1 MQKRAIIFDFDGV
14 ILDTETPLY
23 ESWQTMFVR
32 YGAHLDMQTF
42 ARQIGSADYF
52 DFHALLEERTG
63 LALDRD
69 GTMRERRALYA
80 EFVSGNTVMPGV
92 REYLSEARRLGC
104 AIGLASNSDIGWVGS
119 NLRELGLFGEFD
131 VIRTRDDVVR
141 GKPNPEIYLE
151 ATRALGAEPSNAI
164 AIEDSASGIAAAKAA
179 GLFAVAVPNP
189 VTIHQNLDAADL
201 IVDGLDSMPFA
212 KLVELTTRRQPRI

>member
-1 MQKRAIIFDFDGV
+1 MQNQAIVFDFDGV

-23 ESWQTMFVR
+23 ESWATMFAR
-32 YGAHLDMQTF
+32 YDAHLDMQTF
-42 ARQIGSADYF
+42 ARQIGNANYF

-92 REYLSEARRLGC
+92 REYLSDARRLGC
-104 AIGLASNSDIGWVGS
+104 AVGLASNSDIGWVGS
-119 NLRELGLFGEFD
+119 NLRELGLFNEFD
-131 VIRTRDDVVR
+131 VIRTRDDVVH
-141 GKPNPEIYLE
+141 GKPNPEIYIE
-151 ATRALGAEPSNAI
+151 ATRALGVDPRNAI
-164 AIEDSASGIAAAKAA
+164 AIEDSASGIAAAKSA

-189 VTIHQNLDAADL
+189 VTIHQNLDSADL
-201 IVDGLDSMPFA
+201 IVDSLESLPFP
-212 KLVELTTRRQPRI
+212 KLAELAARRRPQI